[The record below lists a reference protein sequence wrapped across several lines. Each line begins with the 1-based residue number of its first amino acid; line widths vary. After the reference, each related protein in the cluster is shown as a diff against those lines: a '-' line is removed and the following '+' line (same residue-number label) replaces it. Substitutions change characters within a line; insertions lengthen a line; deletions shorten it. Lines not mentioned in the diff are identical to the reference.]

1 MLANRTPAPLPPL
14 ALSLTW
20 KPVVLPTGANSAP
33 RGELLLKKVAG
44 RAFGELKA
52 LPTASQLISRRSP
65 PNDPLAPAVVPPPR
79 AVRNWSRTVLMAAA
93 SAPEPEKTNGWA
105 AAGGAATRAARAPAT
120 AHARNEMVRLI
131 RCGLLPRGNRR
142 SPPRG

>member
-1 MLANRTPAPLPPL
+1 MLAKRTPAPLPPL

-20 KPVVLPTGANSAP
+20 KVVLGITPANSAP
-33 RGELLLKKVAG
+33 RGEFALKKVAG

-65 PNDPLAPAVVPPPR
+65 PNDPLAPAMVPPPR
-79 AVRNWSRTVLMAAA
+79 AVRNWSRTVVMAAA

-105 AAGGAATRAARAPAT
+105 AAGGGTDRATRAPAT
-120 AHARNEMVRLI
+120 AHAR
-131 RCGLLPRGNRR
+131 
-142 SPPRG
+142 